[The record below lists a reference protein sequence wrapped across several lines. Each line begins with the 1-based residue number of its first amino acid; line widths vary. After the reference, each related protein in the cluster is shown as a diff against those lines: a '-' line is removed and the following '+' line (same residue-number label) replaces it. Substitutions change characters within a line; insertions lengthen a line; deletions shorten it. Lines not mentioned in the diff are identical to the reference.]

1 MLCTK
6 KNHIF
11 DRLKNTVQSTV
22 FFSPQ
27 VRRHKGFPKENL
39 GAGGIH
45 FRRASEMKRAP
56 ENRKIFWELRR
67 HKSFPEENLG
77 AGGIRFR
84 RAGEKTDCKPAPRE
98 EDSSR
103 GAGLLRSAQKGGS
116 GIEFPTAL
124 SNERKRSWFLS
135 PVSNLRSWKPRW
147 LAWPH
152 TGRRT
157 YWASQNPRW

>member
-56 ENRKIFWELRR
+56 EIRKIFGNCCVTRV
-67 HKSFPEENLG
+67 
-77 AGGIRFR
+77 FR
-84 RAGEKTDCKPAPRE
+84 RKTLAQAE
-98 EDSSR
+98 FT
-103 GAGLLRSAQKGGS
+103 SAEQV
-116 GIEFPTAL
+116 
-124 SNERKRSWFLS
+124 KRQ
-135 PVSNLRSWKPRW
+135 
-147 LAWPH
+147 
-152 TGRRT
+152 T
-157 YWASQNPRW
+157 ASQPHEKKIPLVGLAC

>member
-1 MLCTK
+1 MLCIK

-56 ENRKIFWELRR
+56 ENRKIFGNNG
-67 HKSFPEENLG
+67 SD
-77 AGGIRFR
+77 AGEIQGSVNAFGTNKRPNQNKNPSSPRTGFFR
-84 RAGEKTDCKPAPRE
+84 RECGVTRVFRRKTLAQAE
-98 EDSSR
+98 FT
-103 GAGLLRSAQKGGS
+103 SAEQVK
-116 GIEFPTAL
+116 
-124 SNERKRSWFLS
+124 
-135 PVSNLRSWKPRW
+135 
-147 LAWPH
+147 
-152 TGRRT
+152 
-157 YWASQNPRW
+157 